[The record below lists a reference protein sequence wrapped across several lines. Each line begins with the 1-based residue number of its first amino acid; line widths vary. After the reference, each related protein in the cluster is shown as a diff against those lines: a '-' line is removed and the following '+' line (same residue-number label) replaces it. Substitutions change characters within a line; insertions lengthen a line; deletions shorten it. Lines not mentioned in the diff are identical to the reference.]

1 MATREEIEIIEIGS
15 LPEASS
21 IDGLYTP
28 GIDGNNNSVKVPIN
42 LLKGNEGDSPVIG
55 PNGNWWISGV
65 DTGQSAQSVP
75 NNKTIFN
82 VSAYNTKYDYTDA
95 ATARNAVPSTLRG
108 LGQIITYKLASGK
121 WVTEQYASSDIVN
134 WSIDTSWLIIY
145 HYEIIQNEEFMFARI
160 DANER
165 LLFGHRWDGSTFI
178 AKGIPEDAAK
188 EIGLLQT
195 VISKITQW
203 SYDIS
208 VISNNEFAYAIIDK
222 NETLLFAIRWD
233 ATIYM
238 GTIPDNIKVEL
249 DKFALKEAGKSLI
262 DSEVA
267 TSFRYITNPEYL
279 SALIDENER
288 LIDATKADGTR
299 YTPKLETDNLTI
311 GKGISFTDESI
322 SDLSKSL
329 KEAGFSSGAGDY
341 SDFDKI
347 VLPLPRHL
355 PARINIISEK
365 LPTTKVEN
373 IKCFVEYFD
382 EFGNYFK
389 KPIIL
394 NAQGSSSMLY
404 LRKNWAIDFTDCEVK
419 FGSWTS
425 FDSFHV
431 KCYWIDNF
439 RGQSNVS
446 YNLVEQMYQS
456 FGYGKVRPW
465 DYLKEGKT
473 TASNGIGALKEDFDN
488 GALSHP
494 DGFPTIAYWN
504 GEFYGL
510 VAWNI
515 KKHRYNYN
523 MSKSNAKH
531 IILDGVLT
539 SATLWNNTVDWE
551 QFEIRNPKDL
561 IDLNG
566 NKYDGDN
573 PKELSNTDALSLQV
587 KNNIKSLSGYIPTIR
602 SLATNADK
610 KAEFERC
617 FNLPFVI
624 SYFLHAQVTYNF
636 DGFGKNW
643 IWCTWDGVKWTPT
656 EYDHDSVF
664 GLHWKGTY
672 IIPESLT
679 ELVGTAIDLPTGLMY
694 SLYKDEVKAEYKRLR
709 DNGIFSV
716 DNIISLFE
724 KWVNQ
729 FGYNNYKSEFDKWK
743 ETPSYRESFINT
755 EYWQLYKTVNAD
767 DAAYPN
773 YNPTKSYAVGEKC
786 KYGKTNFYG
795 FTCIKAVQ
803 GTPPFSGFY
812 DNEPFECGCYNSIER
827 VRLWLEQRISYLDA
841 TFDY

>member
-42 LLKGNEGDSPVIG
+42 LLKGNKGDSPHIG
-55 PNGNWWISGV
+55 ANGNWWVNGV
-65 DTGQSAQSVP
+65 DTGQTAQSEP
-75 NNKTIFN
+75 NNKTVFN
-82 VSAYNTKYDYTDA
+82 VSAYNTKYDYADA
-95 ATARNAVPSTLRG
+95 TTARNAVPSNLRG
-108 LGQIITYKLASGK
+108 LGQIVTYKLATGE
-121 WVTEQYASSDIVN
+121 WAIDQYISSYIDN
-134 WSIDTSWLIIY
+134 WGIDEGWKRINY
-145 HYEIIQNEEFMFARI
+145 YQIIQNEEFMFARI
-160 DANER
+160 DINGR

-178 AKGIPEDAAK
+178 AKGIPEDVAK
-188 EIGLLQT
+188 EIESLQA
-195 VISKITQW
+195 ILNKITEW
-203 SYDIS
+203 SNDIS
-208 VISNNEFAYAIIDK
+208 IISNNEFAYAIIDK
-222 NETLLFAIRWD
+222 NKVLLFAIRWD
-233 ATIYM
+233 ASIYM
-238 GTIPDNIKVEL
+238 GTIPDNIKSEL
-249 DKFALKEAGKSLI
+249 DKVVLKESGKSLI

-267 TSFRYITNPEYL
+267 TAFRYITNPEYL

-288 LIDATKADGTR
+288 LIDATKTDGTR
-299 YTPKLETDNLTI
+299 YIPKLETDNITI
-311 GKGISFTDESI
+311 GKGISFTDDSI

-341 SDFDKI
+341 SDLDKI
-347 VLPLPRHL
+347 ILPLPL
-355 PARINIISEK
+355 QMAARINIISEK
-365 LPTTKVEN
+365 LPTTKVED
-373 IKCFVEYFD
+373 IECFVEYFD

-389 KPIIL
+389 KPIVL
-394 NAQGSSSMLY
+394 NAQGTSSMLY
-404 LRKNWAIDFTDCEVK
+404 MRKNWTFDFTDCEVK
-419 FGSWTS
+419 FGNWPS
-425 FDSFHV
+425 FDSFHI

-446 YNLVEQMYQS
+446 YKLIEQMYQS
-456 FGYGKVRPW
+456 FGYGNVRPW
-465 DYLKEGKT
+465 DYLKAGKT
-473 TASNGIGALKEDFDN
+473 TAKNGIGTLKEDFDN
-488 GALSHP
+488 GALAHP
-494 DGFPTIAYWN
+494 EGFPTLAYWN

-515 KKHRYNYN
+515 KKHRDNYN

-531 IILDGVLT
+531 IILDGVST
-539 SATLWNNTVDWE
+539 SATLFNNIVDWT

-561 IDLNG
+561 IDING
-566 NKYDGDN
+566 DKYDGDN
-573 PKELSNTDALSLQV
+573 PKELSNTDAFSLTV
-587 KNNIKSLSGYIPTIR
+587 KNNIKTLSGYVPTIR
-602 SLATNADK
+602 SLSTANNKRAM
-610 KAEFERC
+610 FEQY

-624 SYFLHAQVTYNF
+624 SYFLHAQITYNF

-656 EYDHDSVF
+656 EYDHDSIF

-672 IIPESLT
+672 VIPESLT
-679 ELVGTAIDLPTGLMY
+679 ELVGTAIDLPSGLMY
-694 SLYKDEVKAEYKRLR
+694 SLYPNEVKAEYKRLR
-709 DNGIFSV
+709 DNGIFSI

-729 FGYNNYKSEFDKWK
+729 FGYDNYKSEFSKWK
-743 ETPSYRESFINT
+743 ETPSYRASFINT
-755 EYWQLYKTVNAD
+755 EYWQMYKTVTFD

-773 YNPTKSYAVGEKC
+773 YDSTKAYAVGDKV

-803 GTPPFSGFY
+803 GTPPFSAFY

-827 VRLWLEQRISYLDA
+827 VRLWLEQRITYLDA